1 MLRQLNPSLLPQ
13 VQSDELLPKIDP
25 LVTFGGL
32 FVVGTVF
39 TAINLAT
46 VIKYDVTVRADAT
59 VRPAGDLRLV
69 QAAEEGTI
77 KNILVK
83 PNQIV
88 KKGDVIAVIDDSQIQ
103 NKKQQLQDNIQQIIK
118 QKSNLSVQI
127 EQLDH
132 QVFYEKLSIDRAVA
146 VAKDDRDRILR
157 NFNNEKVITNSN
169 LEEAR
174 ADLIYTQEALDRY
187 QQLAATGAIAEIQI
201 EERKQA
207 FRTAKAK
214 LNKAIAEMNPTNA
227 TIAIAE
233 GKIAQEREKGKAI
246 IAGLKKE
253 RQEIIRTQFE
263 LQKQI
268 STNEKEI
275 QQINTQL
282 KKMSIHSPVSGTI
295 LSLNLRNL
303 GQVVKTGDEV
313 AKIAP
318 NNSPLIIKARV
329 NNEDIGKVNICKAK
343 SVVNC
348 EEGKVQMRIAAYP
361 YPDYGVLKGSVKAI
375 GADAIVPQNNEQTY
389 FANSIKSSPYY
400 EVIIEP
406 EKFVLEKN
414 GRSYPIQPGMEVTA
428 DIISRQETVLDFLL
442 RKTKLIADI

>member
-1 MLRQLNPSLLPQ
+1 
-13 VQSDELLPKIDP
+13 
-25 LVTFGGL
+25 
-32 FVVGTVF
+32 
-39 TAINLAT
+39 
-46 VIKYDVTVRADAT
+46 
-59 VRPAGDLRLV
+59 
-69 QAAEEGTI
+69 
-77 KNILVK
+77 
-83 PNQIV
+83 
-88 KKGDVIAVIDDSQIQ
+88 
-103 NKKQQLQDNIQQIIK
+103 
-118 QKSNLSVQI
+118 
-127 EQLDH
+127 
-132 QVFYEKLSIDRAVA
+132 
-146 VAKDDRDRILR
+146 
-157 NFNNEKVITNSN
+157 VITNAN

-174 ADLIYTQEALDRY
+174 AELVYAQEALDRY
-187 QQLAATGAIAEIQI
+187 QQLAATGAITEIQI
-201 EERKQA
+201 EERKQG

-214 LNKAIAEMNPTNA
+214 LNKAMAEMNPSNA

-268 STNEKEI
+268 GTNEKEI
-275 QQINTQL
+275 QQIDTQL

-303 GQVVKTGDEV
+303 GQVVKTGDEI

-343 SVVNC
+343 SV
-348 EEGKVQMRIAAYP
+348 
-361 YPDYGVLKGSVKAI
+361 LKGSVKAI
-375 GADAIVPQNNEQTY
+375 GADAIAPQDSQQTY
-389 FANSIKSSPYY
+389 FANGIKSSPYY

-406 EKFVLEKN
+406 ERFALEKN
-414 GRSYPIQPGMEVTA
+414 ERSYPIQPGMEVTA
-428 DIISRQETVLDFLL
+428 DIISRQETIVDFLL